1 MTPTKL
7 HSSKP
12 WFFLT
17 ALLALV
23 PVLNNK
29 YPGAFFPAIPP
40 GLIEL
45 LTVFGGALA
54 AAMGF
59 TRAWAIAQRRGKA
72 KALLG
77 SVLEGIRADEKV
89 EENDLGQSGRLI
101 TRLVRNVEVDL
112 EEMKPD
118 LTLRSWPRLWGVIP
132 ELLSE
137 IADEEAARI
146 RLGIVG
152 VYMGETLCR
161 EKGWQWDFRA
171 QPSQRQFTYLASRL
185 TRGGRTLE
193 IFQWAGKIMM
203 GQVDRKDL
211 VREAE

>member
-1 MTPTKL
+1 MIPAKL

-17 ALLALV
+17 SLLALV

-29 YPGAFFPAIPP
+29 YPAAFFPAVPS

-45 LTVFGGALA
+45 LTVFGGALT

-59 TRAWAIAQRRGKA
+59 TRAWAIAQRRSKA
-72 KALLG
+72 KAILAM
-77 SVLEGIRADEKV
+77 VLQGIRADEKV

-118 LTLRSWPRLWGVIP
+118 LTLRSWPRLWGILP
-132 ELLSE
+132 ELLNE
-137 IADEEAARI
+137 ITDEESARI

-193 IFQWAGKIMM
+193 IFQWAGKLMM
-203 GQVDRKDL
+203 GRDDRNAL
-211 VREAE
+211 AREAE

>member
-1 MTPTKL
+1 MIPAKL

-17 ALLALV
+17 GLLALV

-29 YPGAFFPAIPP
+29 YPAFFFPAIQP
-40 GLIEL
+40 GIIEL
-45 LTVFGGALA
+45 ITVFGGALA

-59 TRAWAIAQRRGKA
+59 TRAWAIAQRRA
-72 KALLG
+72 RARSLLEA
-77 SVLEGIRADEKV
+77 VVQGIRADEKV

-112 EEMKPD
+112 AEMKPD
-118 LTLRSWPRLWGVIP
+118 LTLGSLNRLKGIIP
-132 ELLSE
+132 DLLNE
-137 IADEEAARI
+137 ITTEEAARI

-171 QPSQRQFTYLASRL
+171 QPSQRQFTYMASQL
-185 TRGGRTLE
+185 TRKGRNLD
-193 IFQWAGKIMM
+193 IFRWAGKLMM
-203 GQVDRKDL
+203 GQADWKSL